1 MEVLEQRLALAAD
14 AWPTVTSINTVPF
27 DGPYRDTVSWSV
39 AFSEPVTG
47 VDAAD
52 FQVAKTGTAAFPS
65 SGALAVTGNGTAYTV
80 RLTGVS
86 GVGTVGLNLVDN
98 SSIRDATGNPLTKAG
113 AAATFAAQKTTPIGG
128 WPFWS
133 HGIVVGD
140 LNGDG
145 KQDFVT
151 SNQQSGTL
159 SVRLGT
165 GDGTFTVANG
175 IAASGARG
183 MTVGDVNGDGRLDLI
198 FLNRAAN
205 SVGVVLGNG
214 DGSFQAEQSFAV
226 GSTPLD
232 VTVAD
237 FNRDGKPDLAV
248 ANCDGRSI
256 SLLQGKGDGSFQEAV
271 SYGLSANPR
280 WIRSADLNAD
290 AKPDLVVMNA
300 DATSMVLLG
309 DGAGVF
315 STPAVVG
322 RYGGAVEVADF
333 NGDDVVDLVAA
344 DYSGGTVRALL
355 GRGDGTFSPQSSY
368 SSGSSSTAVVVRDF
382 NGDGWPDVA
391 VTNETSSSVSLLL
404 GRGDGTFQPKQTL
417 SVGSLPGSLA
427 VADFNGDGRPDLAV
441 ANQSYTSSTS
451 WFGSTSYFSTVSIL
465 LNNNSSGNFTGQT
478 ASVSVAAPS
487 APTGINAVAGNKQ
500 ATVSWTAPADENGGA
515 ITKYTVQYTIV
526 GGTSWTTVVSATTAT
541 QATISNLAAGSSY
554 VFKVAANNAAGTGA
568 YSDVSTAVVPFA
580 SAAAPTAL
588 TALPDAIGQVKLSW
602 TPPAAP
608 AGGAITDYS
617 IQYSSNNGTEWKN
630 YPHDP
635 LITSPVVISGLTL
648 GTSYVFRVAAVNVGG
663 AGVYAK
669 SAAVVPRT
677 MPTAPASVSATGG
690 DSKAIVTWTAPLSNG
705 GSAITG
711 YKVEYAVS
719 SGTDWKSIT
728 AAATATTATVTGLIN
743 GTSYLFRV
751 SAVNV
756 AGTGAAALV
765 SDPITVMKPALA
777 PTTLVGKPG
786 STSVDL
792 TWVIPN
798 DGGSPIKDYVIQY
811 STNGGAA
818 WTSFSHSPSAFVQP
832 GSATAAAATV
842 TGLANGT
849 SYVFQVAAITDAGQG
864 AFAKSTAVVP
874 RTVPTAPASVSVTGG
889 DSKATVTWTAP
900 LSNGGSAIT
909 GYKVEYAVSSGTD
922 WKSITAAATATT
934 ATVTGLINGTSYLF
948 RVSAVNVAGT
958 GEVAVS
964 GPITVMKPA
973 LAPTALVGKSG
984 PTKVDLTWVIPN
996 DGGSAIKDYE
1006 IQYSTNNG
1014 TVWTPFPHSLSAFV
1028 QPGSTTLAAA
1038 TVTGLTNGTSYVFQV
1053 AAITDAGRGAFA
1065 KSAAVVPTDVPGVPG
1080 GLLSGAGNARASVSW
1095 TAPVTNGSAISKYVV
1110 QLNEDIYAVNADAN
1124 WRTVSSPTTTL
1135 ATVTGLANG
1144 KYYWFRV
1151 AAVNAV
1157 GQGAFT
1163 TASVAVMPDTPPA
1176 AATGLKT
1183 APGNGSMGL
1192 SWSTPVLNG
1201 TPTTSYLVQYA
1212 RTGST
1217 VWTTFGRTTTATPA
1231 ATVTGLINGVGYSF
1245 RVAATN
1251 AAGTGVFTAA
1261 VAGTPVATPF
1271 PAVTGIT
1278 VKGTSSVGATT
1289 VSWDVKF
1296 SRSVNGVDASDF
1308 AVVKVASQMSG
1319 SLTVTGSGAAYVV
1332 TATGVSG
1339 LGTLGLNLVDDGSIR
1354 DAVNGN
1360 PLQASPAGLAFQQ
1373 TSTGVGTG
1381 PVALVAADL
1390 NLDGKPDAVVV
1401 NQLSKTVSVLLN
1413 AGGALASQQEYD
1425 IGRGGSA
1432 VTVADV
1438 NSDGWPDLVVANSD
1452 DNSVGIL
1459 INKGF
1464 GSFRTQATVALTT
1477 DTGPLYGPS
1486 AVAVGDINSD
1496 GNADIVVADFLSDKV
1511 SLLLGSGYGQFP
1523 TQAHVSVGSRPQSVS
1538 LVDLNSD
1545 GKLDILVANSASNTV
1560 GVLLGNGNGTFQA
1573 QVTVDA
1579 GSSPKTLVAADVNN
1593 DGKLDLAVLN
1603 SDLSQIASGQNAVS
1617 LLLGKGDGTFQ
1628 TRQSI
1633 VVGGWPQSLAVADI
1647 NSDGKPDLAIVDGDK
1662 GTAGLLLGKGDGTF
1676 QPLQS
1681 YAVGSFA
1688 AAFAVAD
1695 INADSRPDLVVAD
1708 LTTGKASVLAAQ
1720 PGGSFTGQLAALS
1733 NRPVAPTGLVG
1744 TPGNAQ
1750 VALSWVASASNGG
1763 TAVSDYVVEYRL
1775 ASATTWQTW
1784 SHDTS
1789 TATTATVTGLTNGA
1803 SYVFRVA
1810 AVNLI
1815 GAGVASSASAAVVP
1829 FTVAAAPTSLVA
1841 TAGFRQATLSWA
1853 APASDGGRAIT
1864 DYKVE
1869 YRPTS
1874 AANWQAFTRAISTAT
1889 TATVT
1894 GLTNGTGYVFR
1905 VSAVTAAGQGGLSDV
1920 SAEVVPAVQLPGFPQ
1935 SLSGRSGDSAVV
1947 LTWSAPAFDGGGA
1960 ISDYTV
1966 QYSTDGSSWQTFSRA
1981 ASAAATAT
1989 VTGLTA
1995 GTSYQFRVAAV
2006 NSAGQGSFTAASAAV
2021 LVTTVPGVPKNPV
2034 GVPGCR
2040 EVALSWSAPDTNG
2053 FSAITDYT
2061 VEYRPT
2067 AASDWQ
2073 TFTHASS
2080 TATTATV
2087 TGLTIGTSYVFRVSA
2102 VNGSGAGAASA
2113 VSAEVVPITTAPGVP
2128 RNLVGTTSDR
2138 QVNLSWLAPL
2148 SDGGSAIS
2156 SYEVQYSSNGGSTWS
2171 TFGRTAATV
2180 VAVTGLTNDTPYV
2193 FRVAA
2198 INALGTG
2205 VATAASAAV
2214 TPAVAAFPYVTGISL
2229 TAPVAPGAS
2238 SVSWNVTFN
2247 VPVTGVDAT
2256 DFQLVN
2262 QMAVSGRL
2270 APMPTL
2276 AVAGSGT
2283 SYTVTASGLTGT
2295 GTLGLNL
2302 VDNGTIRDAGARPLL
2317 NRGPASFENP
2327 WSAVPLYP
2335 AFDSKYTCDP
2345 QVVADFNGDGQADF
2359 AGTTQYSSDSL
2370 SMFLGNGDGTFRPVL
2385 TTVGWY
2391 SKIVGVGDLNNDG
2404 RVDLVLG
2411 WSDFFTPLFGVGDGS
2426 FQMQQGLDYKAV
2438 AVADFTHDG
2447 RPDVLALNPT
2457 NNTLGV
2463 LVNTGSGS
2471 FQPQQ
2476 AFVKS
2481 GSISDA
2487 AVTDIDRDGWPD
2499 VVVTH
2504 GDDDTLGLLLNDQAG
2519 GFKAEQT
2526 YAAGDTPGS
2535 VRAADVNNDGWADV
2549 VVVNAA
2555 SRTLGIMLGSSGGL
2569 QPQVETAVA
2578 PESPSSLAI
2587 TDINGDGLPD
2597 LLVGTSQGFENDI
2610 LAGNG
2615 DGTFRRLQ
2623 SWRTWT
2629 PFPVADFNN
2638 DGRPDIVGSYQVVN
2652 YGDRYYEGIQFNAG
2666 RGDYT
2671 GEVALLRSAAAKPEG
2686 LATVAGNAQ
2695 VGLSWSAPAATGG
2708 SAITDYTIQ
2717 FSTNGGAT
2725 WSTISHTPSTATTYT
2740 AAGLENGAA
2749 YRFRVA
2755 AVTAAGVGAFTNPT
2769 ASVTPVT
2776 TPDIVYGK
2784 LRVLSVGSGRADIAW
2799 SGPLSDGG
2807 SPITGYV
2814 IRYSVD
2820 NGVSWTNFNR
2830 ENSNSSQARVTGL
2843 TDGSTYL
2850 FQVAAQNDV
2859 GIGPYAGSNPV
2870 ALKAPA
2876 APTSISASTPGSYS
2890 SEVWLGWTAPAA
2902 ETGSVIDR
2910 YEAQYSSDATTW
2922 LAVPPNAT
2930 AQSWQGFMSIST
2942 SDFLRW
2948 GNYKFRIA
2956 GVNGFGVG
2964 AYATSDWVRI

>member
-1 MEVLEQRLALAAD
+1 MLPMEVLEQRLALAAD

-690 DSKAIVTWTAPLSNG
+690 DSKAI
-705 GSAITG
+705 
-711 YKVEYAVS
+711 
-719 SGTDWKSIT
+719 
-728 AAATATTATVTGLIN
+728 
-743 GTSYLFRV
+743 
-751 SAVNV
+751 
-756 AGTGAAALV
+756 
-765 SDPITVMKPALA
+765 
-777 PTTLVGKPG
+777 
-786 STSVDL
+786 
-792 TWVIPN
+792 
-798 DGGSPIKDYVIQY
+798 
-811 STNGGAA
+811 
-818 WTSFSHSPSAFVQP
+818 
-832 GSATAAAATV
+832 
-842 TGLANGT
+842 
-849 SYVFQVAAITDAGQG
+849 
-864 AFAKSTAVVP
+864 
-874 RTVPTAPASVSVTGG
+874 
-889 DSKATVTWTAP
+889 VTWTAP